1 MQPVRREVGNK
12 MHFGRELRQNKSK
25 HYVQNGKY
33 LLRGVTNTG
42 IVSTEEISMAMMM
55 SGAVINAEGC

>member
-12 MHFGRELRQNKSK
+12 MHFRRELTQNKSK

-42 IVSTEEISMAMMM
+42 IFSTEEISMAMMM
-55 SGAVINAEGC
+55 SGAVINAGGC